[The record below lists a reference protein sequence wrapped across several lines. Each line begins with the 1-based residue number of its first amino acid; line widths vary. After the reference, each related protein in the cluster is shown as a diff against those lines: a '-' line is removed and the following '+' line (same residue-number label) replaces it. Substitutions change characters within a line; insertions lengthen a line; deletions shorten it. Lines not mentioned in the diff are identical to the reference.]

1 MTISVNQH
9 LGYHTEDGPIR
20 PSQGI
25 YEISSTAKAPLG
37 TRVRVGD
44 RVFHYAYAGGVNLAA
59 GVVLQPATAAVAEE
73 GVSPSAAVTINS
85 TEFTLVTA
93 AAQDNSEEGY
103 IFIHE
108 AAGAGY
114 SYRIKKATA
123 NTTLSTSTDLVLY
136 DPLHVA
142 LTGSS
147 ELAIMNNMYYDLD
160 IHTTTEEK
168 YSVGVAPTAVTLNNY
183 FWCQTWGPAAVLM
196 SGTEDAAG
204 GLMTASGTA
213 GAITVQ
219 VGFTYNIIG
228 VQLYKGTDEEFQPVY
243 LQITP

>member
-1 MTISVNQH
+1 MTTVNMH
-9 LGYHTEDGPIR
+9 LGYHTEDGPIK

-25 YEISSTAKAPLG
+25 HEISSTAKAPLG

-44 RVFHYAYAGGVNLAA
+44 RVFHYAYAGGVDLAA
-59 GVVLQPATAAVAEE
+59 GVLLQPATAAVAEE
-73 GVSPSAAVTINS
+73 GKSPSAAVTIYS
-85 TEFTLVTA
+85 TEFTLATTA
-93 AAQDNSEEGY
+93 AQTNAEEGY
-103 IFIHE
+103 VFTHE
-108 AAGAGY
+108 EAGEGY
-114 SYRIKKATA
+114 AYRIKRATVNA
-123 NTTLSTSTDLVLY
+123 DTATSTDLVLY
-136 DPLHVA
+136 DPLNVA
-142 LTGSS
+142 LTTSS

-204 GLMTASGTA
+204 NIMTAAGTA

-219 VGFTYNIIG
+219 SGYTYNTIG
-228 VQLYKGTDEEFQPVY
+228 VQLYKGTDTEYQPVY